1 MKRTFIL
8 LAAVLFSVVAMAA
21 KFNGMKTIQTGGKS
35 RQYFLYVPDCL
46 TDNRPLIISC
56 HGMNCDY
63 AGQKNDTQW
72 PNLADTANFVV
83 VYPVGIAGTAW
94 GQSFQTGWD
103 LDGMTDVNFML
114 DIISEIKQ
122 NYNIDETRV
131 YMSGFSLGG
140 AFTYYMLNKAADKI
154 AAFGPISG
162 YNLMGANT
170 SSSRPVPICEV
181 HGTADN
187 IMSYSG
193 IKDYLKKFAQ
203 AMKCNMTPEET
214 TGNGYSKLHYKD
226 GECDTEVI
234 LYSVNGRGHEPSN
247 NGFHTSNAL
256 WAFFKQYST
265 ACGKYSATGV
275 SLSLSPSIGEAPA
288 TVTLTAKATLPEGTS
303 VQSIEFYKGKD
314 LIETVVSE
322 PFEVSVSDL
331 EIGKY
336 EFSAVMTDNKG
347 KTYNSAKKNFEVK
360 APQSPYKGIASVLP
374 GAVEMENFDEG
385 GEGMAYSD
393 SDDKNE
399 GKAYR
404 TNEGVDIEEFE
415 TGEYA
420 IGWTKAG
427 EWLEYTLEVKYDD
440 EYNWTAYAASGSDG
454 SSFKLYIDDKA
465 ISEAVSVK
473 NSGDWKTFREYTGK
487 TGELEKGKHILKV
500 SIEADFVNIDKVEFK
515 AVNEHP
521 EVGVENT
528 LSLYQEQEYDIY
540 TLQGIF
546 VTSVTATENEL
557 ENAMK
562 GKGLNIGSYLAK
574 PKKGGNAQIVVLK
587 R

>member
-1 MKRTFIL
+1 MKRTFIF
-8 LAAVLFSVVAMAA
+8 LAAALFSVVAMAA
-21 KFNGMKTIQTGGKS
+21 KFNGLKSIQTGGKS

-63 AGQKNDTQW
+63 QGQMNDTQW
-72 PNLADTANFVV
+72 PKLADTANFVA
-83 VYPVGIAGTAW
+83 VYPVGLPGTAW
-94 GQSFQTGWD
+94 GQSFNSGWD
-103 LDGMTDVNFML
+103 LDGMSDVNFML
-114 DIISEIKQ
+114 DIISEVKKD
-122 NYNIDETRV
+122 YNIDETRV

-140 AFTYYMLNKAADKI
+140 AFTYYMLNKAADRI

-214 TGNGYSKLHYKD
+214 KGNGYSKLHYKD

-234 LYSVNGRGHEPSN
+234 LYSVDGRGHEPSN

-256 WAFFKQYST
+256 WAFFKQYTT
-265 ACGKYSATGV
+265 ACGKYSSTGV
-275 SLSLSPSIGEAPA
+275 SLSVSPSIGEAPA
-288 TVTLTAKATLPEGTS
+288 TATLTAKATLPEGTN
-303 VQSIEFYKGKD
+303 VQSIAFYQGSE
-314 LIETVVSE
+314 LIETLTSE
-322 PFEVSVSDL
+322 PFEVSVENL

-347 KTYNSAKKNFEVK
+347 KTYESAKKTFEVK
-360 APQSPYKGIASVLP
+360 APQAPYKGVASILP
-374 GAVEMENFDEG
+374 GTVEMENYDEG
-385 GEGMAYSD
+385 GEGMSFSD

-399 GKAYR
+399 GKSYR
-404 TNEGVDIEEFE
+404 SDGVDIEEFK

-427 EWLEYTLEVKYDD
+427 EWTEYTLEVKYDD
-440 EYNWTAYAASGSDG
+440 EYTWTAYAASGSDG

-465 ISEAVSVK
+465 ISQAVSVK
-473 NSGDWKTFREYTGK
+473 NSGDWKTFREYEGN
-487 TGELEKGKHILKV
+487 TGEIEKGKHILKV
-500 SIEADFVNIDKVEFK
+500 AIEADFVNIDRIEFK
-515 AVNEHP
+515 AVNDHP
-521 EVGVENT
+521 TTGVESIT
-528 LSLYQEQEYDIY
+528 IQEAEQEYNIY
-540 TLQGIF
+540 TMQGIYLKTIK
-546 VTSVTATENEL
+546 VTENAITDKLKDLKFNTGAYIAKRREG
-557 ENAMK
+557 
-562 GKGLNIGSYLAK
+562 GKSF
-574 PKKGGNAQIVVLK
+574 IVIVD
-587 R
+587 